1 MRVRTR
7 ARAVGV
13 AVMAPAPARSGGA
26 GRAPELG
33 LENVMG
39 IVKDRRLSA
48 PSTGQ
53 RADSPAWDMGRET
66 SNSRP
71 HCVQR
76 KSYRAMTLLGRMR

>member
-1 MRVRTR
+1 
-7 ARAVGV
+7 
-13 AVMAPAPARSGGA
+13 
-26 GRAPELG
+26 

-53 RADSPAWDMGRET
+53 RAGSLAWDMGRET

-71 HCVQR
+71 HSLQR
-76 KSYRAMTLLGRMR
+76 KSYRAMTLLGRIR

>member
-1 MRVRTR
+1 V
-7 ARAVGV
+7 
-13 AVMAPAPARSGGA
+13 GGA

-39 IVKDRRLSA
+39 IVKDRKLSA

-53 RADSPAWDMGRET
+53 RAGSPACAMGRDT

-71 HCVQR
+71 QTVQR
-76 KSYRAMTLLGRMR
+76 KSYRAMTLLEWIR